1 MSRVIPGKP
10 AIDASFPS
18 LHVGIVVV
26 GVAGLADAVPA
37 KVILIG
43 IGNRHA
49 VVDAVGYAVGD
60 VVSLGDRGFGGVRGV
75 AVLVARRAV
84 LVVRGAVGVVR
95 GSVSVTCGSVLVVRR
110 SVGVAR
116 GSVLMLGGAVLVLGG
131 STLVAGRAAS
141 QQDFEGYNGSNAN
154 GSTDVGRCANVCSNA
169 GERMPPCRV

>member
-26 GVAGLADAVPA
+26 GVAGLADAVPV

-49 VVDAVGYAVGD
+49 VVDAVGV
-60 VVSLGDRGFGGVRGV
+60 VVSLGDRGFGGVRGG

-95 GSVSVTCGSVLVVRR
+95 GSVSVTRGTVLVVRR

-116 GSVLMLGGAVLVLGG
+116 GSVLMLGGAILVLGG

-154 GSTDVGRCANVCSNA
+154 GSIDVGRCANVRSNA
-169 GERMPPCRV
+169 GEGMPPWRV